1 MKTSAI
7 ALSVVVIVAG
17 LGACSSDAP
26 KPASEPSGAAKP
38 GEKPEAK
45 PEAKPDAEAPADT
58 KPAGG
63 EDAPTAAARTWTFD
77 DAAPGAPAPGIR
89 LGETAS
95 TGTPAT
101 WAVVARDDAPSPPH
115 AFGITKTVNAGQTYN
130 VALVEGTNVAD
141 LDLTVMVHA
150 VEGKEDRGGGFAFRA
165 SDADNYYIARWNP
178 IETNVAFYVVQK
190 GVRKA
195 LGKVPVEADPA
206 EWHEL
211 RLVAQGPR
219 FQLFLDDEPVQ
230 QIEDTTITGPGMIG
244 LWTKADAA
252 TLFDDLSLG
261 EP

>member
-1 MKTSAI
+1 MKIDAI
-7 ALSVVVIVAG
+7 ALSFVVF

-26 KPASEPSGAAKP
+26 KPATEPAAGAKADAKTD
-38 GEKPEAK
+38 AK
-45 PEAKPDAEAPADT
+45 TDAETEKKPAPEADT
-58 KPAGG
+58 KPAAG
-63 EDAPTAAARTWTFD
+63 ARTWSFD
-77 DAAPGAPAPGIR
+77 DATPGTPAPGIR

-101 WAVVARDDAPSPPH
+101 WAVVAREDAPSPPH
-115 AFGITKTVNAGQTYN
+115 AFGITKSVNAGQTYN

-141 LDLTVMVHA
+141 VDLTVMVHA

-211 RLVAQGPR
+211 RLVVQGPR